1 MRVIRTAPRTQRPLR
16 TGPRQS
22 TGRGRAGRRDRGRD
36 RAEKRV
42 LAGSQRTGDR
52 GSQRFSVARLGTGRA
67 VVRSVGTWGRPVAE
81 REGSPIPGIPSRVDW
96 LPSGDQPE
104 GRSGATE
111 PNVAREISERVGGP
125 GAMNRQHSE
134 VVLQRNAH
142 SSSAS
147 PLGLALVLSASET
160 ANVGPVV
167 CTGRYPVH
175 SYRVPQC
182 GSRYSCPDCSRA
194 PPGALCMYV
203 RVPC

>member
-1 MRVIRTAPRTQRPLR
+1 MRVIQTAPRTQRPLR

-22 TGRGRAGRRDRGRD
+22 TGRGRAGRRGRGRD

-42 LAGSQRTGDR
+42 LAGSQRTGGR

-67 VVRSVGTWGRPVAE
+67 VGRSVGAWGRPVAK
-81 REGSPIPGIPSRVDW
+81 REGSPIPGIPSRVECV
-96 LPSGDQPE
+96 PVGDQPA

-142 SSSAS
+142 SVRSYGAPRWFCRPEKPPTWGPWSVRGVTPSTPIAS
-147 PLGLALVLSASET
+147 RNA
-160 ANVGPVV
+160 
-167 CTGRYPVH
+167 
-175 SYRVPQC
+175 
-182 GSRYSCPDCSRA
+182 
-194 PPGALCMYV
+194 V
-203 RVPC
+203 RVTPVLIVAGPLPEPSQGL